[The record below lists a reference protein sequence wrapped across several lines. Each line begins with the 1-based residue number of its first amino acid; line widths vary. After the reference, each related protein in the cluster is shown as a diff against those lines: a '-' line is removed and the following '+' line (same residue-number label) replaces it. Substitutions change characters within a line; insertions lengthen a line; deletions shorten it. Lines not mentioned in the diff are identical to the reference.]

1 MCLKFEAIMF
11 CDTNIAIINDFF
23 KFQEQRFNQE
33 KKVHKFILSVLKHF
47 NFIINN
53 HIAQIRISSVVDEEF
68 SLIYNM
74 SIKQKGIFFFH
85 LLLFVKELSII
96 YNMLIGLHA
105 MVIDL

>member
-1 MCLKFEAIMF
+1 MLKVWSYYVLWYKH
-11 CDTNIAIINDFF
+11 CNHKWFF
-23 KFQEQRFNQE
+23 KFQESG

-74 SIKQKGIFFFH
+74 SIKQKGIVFFH